1 MADYKPQNPEEH
13 FALQRTTR
21 AAEVVKAVFEA
32 QQKGNEESRGRDERF
47 YNSLALFSSGTVA
60 LSITYLGYLKN
71 LPKPIQHPHWLMACW
86 ICLLTC
92 VLCSLFWLL
101 AQSHYAHYFHEW
113 QTANAQKE
121 QYEAEAKEYPV
132 LARNAISVQTRAAM
146 SAQEIASFVSNRE
159 GSSFDIREEGSGCQ
173 RPRELLHAILARA
186 WVDCTSELH
195 QWIRISHR
203 FCCPRIRSRPLP
215 HSIGWPT
222 FECFIELPNGTCSHL
237 SWREPESILS
247 VSMFC
252 RKSIRNFPG

>member
-47 YNSLALFSSGTVA
+47 YNSLALFSSGTIA
-60 LSITYLGYLKN
+60 LTVTYLGYLKN
-71 LPKPIQHPHWLMACW
+71 LPNQPIQHSHWLTACW

-92 VLCSLFWLL
+92 ILCSLFWLR
-101 AQSHYAHYFHEW
+101 AYGHYTHYFHEW

-146 SAQEIASFVSNRE
+146 SPQEIAGFVSNRGE
-159 GSSFDIREEGSGCQ
+159 AASILERKAAGAKGREEFYMRFWRVLGWIAQVSFIGGFA
-173 RPRELLHAILARA
+173 LLIAFA
-186 WVDCTSELH
+186 VKNT
-195 QWIRISHR
+195 
-203 FCCPRIRSRPLP
+203 
-215 HSIGWPT
+215 
-222 FECFIELPNGTCSHL
+222 
-237 SWREPESILS
+237 
-247 VSMFC
+247 
-252 RKSIRNFPG
+252 